1 MLVSQQHHSK
11 QPSYQ
16 TAADNQNA
24 CTLVKT
30 AKAAE
35 DSASVICS
43 RFDLLTEVPLIH
55 TNWEADPCLCFLLQ
69 LIQATIEGQKYDAG
83 ALEKK
88 KISINA
94 TFWYQFATLFF
105 KIFQLKFP

>member
-1 MLVSQQHHSK
+1 MALTPFFELRSLMLVSQQHRSK

-16 TAADNQNA
+16 TARDNQNA

-30 AKAAE
+30 AKAAQ

-55 TNWEADPCLCFLLQ
+55 TNREADPCL
-69 LIQATIEGQKYDAG
+69 
-83 ALEKK
+83 
-88 KISINA
+88 
-94 TFWYQFATLFF
+94 
-105 KIFQLKFP
+105 FPIAAYSSND